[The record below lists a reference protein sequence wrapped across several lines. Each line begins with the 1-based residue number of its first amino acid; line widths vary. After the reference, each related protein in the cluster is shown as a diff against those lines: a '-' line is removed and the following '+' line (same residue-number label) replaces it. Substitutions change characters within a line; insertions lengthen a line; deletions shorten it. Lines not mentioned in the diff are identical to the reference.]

1 MVGDM
6 SDFLNDTRA
15 QQIDR
20 EEVWFGATLV
30 NVPSGSAGTYMTIET
45 DANEVQFNLE
55 SISRGA
61 LEVSLWEGP
70 TVSSPGGLQA
80 NRNMRLSSSNT
91 TSVEI
96 RTVATVS
103 DPGTNDLL
111 FVIPER
117 QKLDINPF
125 KEGNGVIL
133 KASTLYTILFVNL
146 SLRKTRAY
154 LNWFFREI

>member
-1 MVGDM
+1 M

-80 NRNMRLSSSNT
+80 NRNMRLSS
-91 TSVEI
+91 
-96 RTVATVS
+96 
-103 DPGTNDLL
+103 
-111 FVIPER
+111 
-117 QKLDINPF
+117 
-125 KEGNGVIL
+125 
-133 KASTLYTILFVNL
+133 
-146 SLRKTRAY
+146 
-154 LNWFFREI
+154 

>member
-1 MVGDM
+1 M

-20 EEVWFGATLV
+20 EEVWFGAIAI
-30 NVPSGSAGTYMTIET
+30 NVASGAAGTYMTVET
-45 DANEVQFNLE
+45 DVNEVQFNLE
-55 SISRGA
+55 SISRA
-61 LEVSLWEGP
+61 AIEVSLWDTP
-70 TVSSPGGLQA
+70 TVSTPGFLQDPQ
-80 NRNMRLSSSNT
+80 NMRLSTSNT
-91 TSVEI
+91 TDVEV

-103 DPGTNDLL
+103 DNGTSKLL
-111 FVIPER
+111 FKIPER

-133 KASTLYTILFVNL
+133 KANTLYTILFVNL
-146 SLRKTRAY
+146 SLRKTRVY